1 MRTGTTV
8 SSIRRS
14 VASRRLVEL
23 SFHAIRLAFVYPCVY
38 VYLCVSEYPLVYSSY
53 TFSAQ
58 LLYYS
63 LLRIGITRRAAISFL
78 ATIRMHHLRDILRRY
93 RLATCPSAYFLLS
106 PSPAPRTPTP
116 SSAIL
121 PFLRPLS
128 DNYRDLFRNR
138 ISLFPSGLGL
148 FAVRTSPFSDASPFS
163 LLGTETWNSFRVSGA
178 DSPSRSN
185 REPTEE
191 ERTVIYSE
199 TTPTGRELAH

>member
-38 VYLCVSEYPLVYSSY
+38 VHLCVSEYPLVYSSY

-148 FAVRTSPFSDASPFS
+148 FAVRQVPSPTR
-163 LLGTETWNSFRVSGA
+163 LRFRCSARKRGIRFGSQGPIRRRDRIA
-178 DSPSRSN
+178 N
-185 REPTEE
+185 RPRRNEP
-191 ERTVIYSE
+191 
-199 TTPTGRELAH
+199 